1 MAKWK
6 LKEKTEIPGHLRDIG
21 ISQTLLEILLS
32 RGISTKD
39 EMFSFMQPDYDR
51 DMHDPFLFVQ
61 MKKVVD
67 RISLAR
73 EKKEKIAIFG
83 DYDADGITS
92 SVILGETLNELGIL
106 NCVYIPDKRYEG
118 YGMNINAIDKLIDE
132 GANLIIT
139 VDCGITNIAETAH
152 AKKRGAEVIIIDHH
166 HVPDKVPEAYA
177 IINPHMKDSGY
188 PFAMLAGVGVA
199 FKVVQAIYKTLLSDK
214 VEQTKWMLD
223 LVAIGTIADCVPLVD
238 ENRLIAKYGMVV
250 LSKTRRTGLK
260 ELCAVGRIDVESNV
274 SDTQKISFHVAPRIN
289 AAGRIDHANVA
300 FELLSEQ
307 IAPRARELA
316 LEIEGHNQTRQKV
329 TEQVAGEVRVLA
341 ENMFK
346 DRKLIFAVGEHF
358 PIGIVGLV
366 AGKIAQEY
374 NKPVVILQKGEK
386 ESMGSLRSIPIVN
399 IIESLEKCSE
409 YLVKFGGHAQA
420 AGITVSNEKIEQLHE
435 ALLKVVEDEIGD
447 KDITP
452 EILIDAAIEPA
463 QIDFDLLD
471 GLEKLRPFGEG
482 NREPVFLTEK
492 LLVDEV
498 RIVGN
503 GNKHLKLKLRA
514 QDGSPKIFDAISFNG
529 MQKFPPLSAGT
540 QIDAVFSLQRDDWN
554 GNSKIQMNVVDLKVK
569 N

>member
-6 LKEKTEIPGHLRDIG
+6 LREKTEIPGHLRDIG
-21 ISQTLLEILLS
+21 IPQTLLEILLS
-32 RGISTKD
+32 RGVSTKE
-39 EMFSFMQPDYDR
+39 EMLAFMQPDYDR
-51 DMHDPFLFVQ
+51 DMYDPFLFVQ

-73 EKKEKIAIFG
+73 DKKEKIAIFG

-92 SVILGETLNELGIL
+92 SVILGETLNELGIS

-139 VDCGITNIAETAH
+139 VDCGITNIAETEH
-152 AKKRGAEVIIIDHH
+152 AKKRGAEVIIVDHH

-177 IINPHMKDSGY
+177 IINPHMKGSGY
-188 PFAMLAGVGVA
+188 PFQMLAGVGVT

-250 LSKTRRTGLK
+250 LSKTRRMGLK

-289 AAGRIDHANVA
+289 AAGRIDHASVA
-300 FELLSEQ
+300 FELLSEK
-307 IAPRARELA
+307 IATRARELA

-329 TEQVAGEVRVLA
+329 TEQIAGEVRILA

-435 ALLKVVEDEIGD
+435 ALLKVVENEIGD

-452 EILIDAAIEPA
+452 EILIDAEIDPA

-492 LLVDEV
+492 LLIDEV

-514 QDGSPKIFDAISFNG
+514 QDGTPKIFDAISFNG
-529 MQKFPPLSAGT
+529 IQKFPPLSAGT

-554 GNSKIQMNVVDLKVK
+554 GNSKIQMNIVDLKVK
-569 N
+569 S